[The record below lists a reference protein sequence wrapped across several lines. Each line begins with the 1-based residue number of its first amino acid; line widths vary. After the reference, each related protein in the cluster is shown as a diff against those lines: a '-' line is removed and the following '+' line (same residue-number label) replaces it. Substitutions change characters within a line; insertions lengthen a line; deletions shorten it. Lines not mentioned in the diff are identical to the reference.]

1 LGERFAIDERNCH
14 NRGVSRLNNALISR
28 QQIGKT
34 SPQNMFSNGK
44 SGTTSFETKKTR
56 KKNAQD
62 AEEVM
67 EIFGMLLVEVPGKF
81 RVVAMRYFCG

>member
-1 LGERFAIDERNCH
+1 
-14 NRGVSRLNNALISR
+14 
-28 QQIGKT
+28 
-34 SPQNMFSNGK
+34 MFSNGK